1 MAVQYTIGWS
11 FEMEQDTVYE
21 DDMIEVVRGK
31 DNLVLKYKKPHSLT
45 ISADDKS
52 EIDSEVVRMIKMRDE
67 DGKKCLTQD
76 QIGKII
82 GVSRQM
88 VNRRWQVYKAEG
100 LVSLLSGN
108 WEKSKITNAF
118 LNRLAEI
125 SVENPFLSA
134 SEIKDILQD
143 EGLCDEVSEA
153 TIYNAQRQMN
163 GRRIIEL
170 MRKKV
175 VKNIAQSFIES
186 EDLLYKL
193 FEVIEGFS
201 TGTARD
207 EEEEVV
213 IE

>member
-1 MAVQYTIGWS
+1 
-11 FEMEQDTVYE
+11 MEQQCIYE
-21 DDMIEVVRGK
+21 DERIEVIRKGNK
-31 DNLVLKYKKPHSLT
+31 LVITYKEPHTVSINT
-45 ISADDKS
+45 ENKC
-52 EIDSEVVRMIKMRDE
+52 EIDSEVVRMIKMLTD
-67 DGKKCLTQD
+67 DGRKYLTQE

-88 VNRRWQVYKAEG
+88 VNRRWQVYKTEG

-108 WEKSKITNAF
+108 WEKSKITSAF
-118 LNRLAEI
+118 LDRLAEI

-134 SEIKDILQD
+134 TEIRDILMG

-163 GRRIIEL
+163 GRRLIEL

-175 VKNIAQSFIES
+175 VKNIAQSFLES

-193 FEVIEGFS
+193 FEVIEGLSSQFQ
-201 TGTARD
+201 RD
-207 EEEEVV
+207 KEETVYE
-213 IE
+213 

>member
-1 MAVQYTIGWS
+1 
-11 FEMEQDTVYE
+11 MEQETVYE
-21 DDMIEVVRGK
+21 DDSIEVIRQR
-31 DNLVLKYKKPHSLT
+31 DNLVLKYRTPHSVT
-45 ISADDKS
+45 IAADDKC
-52 EIDSEVVRMIKMRDE
+52 EIDSEVVRMIKMRDA
-67 DGKKCLTQD
+67 DGKKYLTQE

-88 VNRRWQVYKAEG
+88 VNRRWQVYKTEG

-118 LNRLAEI
+118 LDRLAEI

-134 SEIKDILQD
+134 SEIKDILRD

-193 FEVIEGFS
+193 FEVIEGLS
-201 TGTARD
+201 TRLDQG

-213 IE
+213 YE

>member
-1 MAVQYTIGWS
+1 MG
-11 FEMEQDTVYE
+11 QDTIYE
-21 DDMIEVVRGK
+21 DGMIEVVRGK

-45 ISADDKS
+45 IPADDKG
-52 EIDSEVVRMIKMRDE
+52 EIDCEVVRMVKMRDE
-67 DGKKCLTQD
+67 EGKKYLTQE

-88 VNRRWQVYKAEG
+88 VNRRWQVYKTEG
-100 LVSLLSGN
+100 LISLLSGN

-118 LNRLAEI
+118 LDRLAEI

-134 SEIKDILQD
+134 SEIKDILQE

-153 TIYNAQRQMN
+153 TVYNAQRQMN

-186 EDLLYKL
+186 EDLLHKL
-193 FEVIEGFS
+193 FVVIEGLS
-201 TGTARD
+201 SGIPRN
-207 EEEEVV
+207 EEEEAVV
-213 IE
+213 D